1 MIIEF
6 TDEGKNVVFED
17 SERMK
22 LEAEIYGPVAQLH
35 FTPYKWSPKQYKL
48 YKKILAHWENVLR
61 DEGVKVILE
70 FFLPESTD
78 KIKLTKMFGF
88 TEVQFEEELPEPI
101 KYVCLGKIL

>member
-17 SERMK
+17 SQRMK

-35 FTPYKWSPKQYKL
+35 FTPHKWSPKQYKL

-70 FFLPESTD
+70 FFLPESAD

-88 TEVQFEEELPEPI
+88 TEVHFEEELQPE
-101 KYVCLGKIL
+101 YVCLGKIL